1 MNSQEKDMTK
11 ELFLEI
17 GTEEIPAAFLP
28 KAIKDM
34 DDMIRKAL
42 GDARITYGT
51 VRTMAT
57 PRRLCL
63 AVTQVSSRQAD
74 QVVEKMGPAKKAAF
88 DAQGNP
94 TRAAIGFAKGQG
106 LEVNDLQTIATEK
119 GEYLMA
125 RKTIAGV
132 PTLELLPEILSRIVL
147 GLPFRKSMRW
157 SDLDIRFARPIH
169 WIVALFGEEIVPFRI
184 GNIETGR
191 HSQGHRFMSPDAFEV
206 ADFADYLKKTRDGF
220 VIVDPDERRD
230 IIRRE
235 AEKAAA
241 AVSGTPLFADEL
253 LETVTFLVE
262 YPTAVMGSFDPEF
275 LSLPREVLTTS
286 MMSHQKYFPV
296 QDATGRLL
304 PHFITINNTLAR
316 DPSVVVRGNEKVIRA
331 RLSDARFFFEE
342 DQKIPLDR
350 RVEDLQK
357 VVYHRLLGTSY
368 EKVMRFRSLA
378 AYLAGRIDPSLA
390 ETVDR
395 AALLAKADL
404 DTLMVGEFS
413 ELQGIMGR
421 EYAKRAGEDPVV
433 AEAVYEHYL
442 PVAAGGDL
450 PATDIGA
457 IVSLADKMDSIT
469 GFFAVGVVPTGTAD
483 PYALRR
489 QALGIINIM
498 LDRAYPL
505 SLDEMIAQS
514 LSILGEKRQRPLEE
528 VQKDVVEFF
537 RARFENLLL
546 AQGRTYDVVDA
557 VLATGISDLRRTARR
572 IEAMEAFRNHPDY
585 RPLAVAFKRAGNILK
600 GFTGGK
606 VDPDLFQAEVEK
618 NLYNALQTIRAEAQA
633 LLAVEDE
640 GAALTVMARMRQPVD
655 AFFDGVLV
663 MDKDEAIRE
672 NRLALLAEVFSL
684 FFQVADF
691 SKIVTETGSMG

>member
-1 MNSQEKDMTK
+1 MTK

-34 DDMIRKAL
+34 GDMARKAL
-42 GDARITYGT
+42 DDARIAYGDVKT
-51 VRTMAT
+51 LAT

-63 AVTQVSSRQAD
+63 VVAQVASRQAD
-74 QVVEKMGPAKKAAF
+74 QVMEKMGPAQKAAF

-94 TRAAIGFAKGQG
+94 TKAAVGFARGQG
-106 LEVNDLQTIATEK
+106 LEITDLQTVTTDK

-132 PTLELLPEILSRIVL
+132 PTLELLPEILSRLVL

-157 SDLDIRFARPIH
+157 SDLDIRFARPVH
-169 WIVALFGEEIVPFRI
+169 WVVALFGDEIVPFHI
-184 GNIETGR
+184 GNIGTGR
-191 HSQGHRFMSPDAFEV
+191 HSQGHRFMSPGAFEV

-220 VIVDPDERRD
+220 VIVDPDERRAV
-230 IIRRE
+230 IRRE

-241 AVSGTPLFADEL
+241 AVSGIPLIDNDL
-253 LETVTFLVE
+253 LETVTFLAE

-275 LSLPREVLTTS
+275 LALPREVLTTS

-296 QDATGRLL
+296 QDASGRLL
-304 PHFITINNTLAR
+304 PYFITINNTLAR

-342 DQKIPLDR
+342 DQKIPLER

-378 AYLAGRIDPSLA
+378 AYLAGRIDPTLG

-421 EYAKRAGEDPVV
+421 EYAKRAGVDPRV
-433 AEAVYEHYL
+433 AQAIYEHYL

-457 IVSLADKMDSIT
+457 IVSLADKMDSIV

-489 QALGIINIM
+489 QALGIINII

-505 SLDEMIAQS
+505 RLDEMIAQS
-514 LSILGEKRQRPLEE
+514 LSILGDKCQRPREE
-528 VQKDVVEFF
+528 IQKEVMEFF

-572 IEAMEAFRNHPDY
+572 IDAMESFKNHPDY

-600 GFTGGK
+600 GFTGGM
-606 VDPDLFQAEVEK
+606 VAPDLFQADVEK
-618 NLYNALQTIRAEAQA
+618 NLFDSLQTIRTEAQA
-633 LLAVEDE
+633 LLATEDE
-640 GAALTVMARMRQPVD
+640 GAALAVMARMRQPVD

-663 MDKDEAIRE
+663 MDKDEGIRK
-672 NRLALLAEVFSL
+672 NRLALLREVFSL
-684 FFQVADF
+684 FLQVADF